1 MRKSVTNARVRETG
15 RRRGPTW
22 RAAFVRAMLWIEL
35 HITSCVCITCLVDV
49 HVVDLS
55 EKYMYVCKE
64 VIRTVRR

>member
-55 EKYMYVCKE
+55 EKYIYVK
-64 VIRTVRR
+64 R